1 MSNLS
6 ILRRL
11 EDSLAAYSNG
21 TLARGVFIAF
31 LSNSICA
38 LEGVALSV
46 THELREH
53 EYAIE
58 TESYFDDEG
67 FEYQQNLAQE
77 SLFDWIQELKRIYE
91 ARGLERGEVV
101 YRIRCSLPAVFLSTR
116 LSCQLLISRPL
127 FFNLMFYKAA
137 LRLNDLSLR
146 TTQAFITFPGRQWRV
161 SAG

>member
-6 ILRRL
+6 ILSRL

-21 TLARGVFIAF
+21 TLASGVFIAF

-58 TESYFDDEG
+58 
-67 FEYQQNLAQE
+67 
-77 SLFDWIQELKRIYE
+77 
-91 ARGLERGEVV
+91 
-101 YRIRCSLPAVFLSTR
+101 
-116 LSCQLLISRPL
+116 
-127 FFNLMFYKAA
+127 
-137 LRLNDLSLR
+137 
-146 TTQAFITFPGRQWRV
+146 ITFVDASYEEMGR
-161 SAG
+161 A